1 MRKNKGFTLVELL
14 VVVVILGIITA
25 ISIPLIRNI
34 QDRMEQK
41 KYTTYLDSLK
51 TSAKLYNDSYNE
63 DIFGRNKTGVYCLS
77 YEELENKKLI
87 KDISIEDV
95 SCKRPNT
102 LVRITKLE
110 DKYVYVPFLTCGS
123 KSNSSDEKIKLPKG
137 HTASIN
143 EEFCNKKIN
152 TTILINA
159 DTTYVGNSYNKKR
172 KKTKLTISS
181 LTGIQNNINISY
193 AWSKD
198 ENAYESSSYTRIGF
212 KVEGNQKEKLLNGE
226 VIETRSDELITPK
239 GENGIY
245 YLLVKV
251 EKLNDIY
258 GNNWKNPDGTDSK
271 YIKFGPFAVD
281 NEKPKIENLK
291 VVSTNKNY
299 NAIDTKV
306 EFTGTDN
313 LTSQNNLRMCIKEG
327 SYCTNYK
334 KYAQSTDNSN
344 GGSACSETT
353 KSITHNPG
361 DNTKWGTL
369 CAPTKKGYTFSGWK
383 SGNTQITKDTVVNK
397 NIDVKASWTAN
408 KYTVTFNGNGGSV
421 SPGSKQVT
429 YDSTYGTL
437 PTPTR
442 TGYIFIGWYTS
453 GNFDANY
460 YSNKYKDLKTAFG
473 TDYQKLINHWVKYGM
488 NEERNS
494 SSNYRKAKD
503 IYKVEGNQTLI
514 AGWIRYGEDSSCG
527 CHEYNSCE
535 ACGCANY
542 RLCKSSACGTIT
554 TTTKV
559 YATIW
564 VLQSYCSSQTIANG
578 YTWHAVRPGSN
589 AMINCTSAI
598 GNKTNQGCCRYYR
611 YQNTTTTNECR
622 DSSCGCET
630 YNSCSSCSC
639 KTYNTCY
646 Y

>member
-34 QDRMEQK
+34 QDRMEKK

-77 YEELENKKLI
+77 YEELESKKLI
-87 KDISIEDV
+87 KDISIDDV
-95 SCKRPNT
+95 SCNRENT
-102 LVRITKLE
+102 LVRITKLD

-123 KSNSSDEKIKLPKG
+123 KSNKSDEKIKLPKG

-143 EEFCNKKIN
+143 EEFCNKETN

-159 DTTYVGNSYNKKR
+159 DTTYVGNNYNKKR

-226 VIETRSDELITPK
+226 VIETTSDELITPK

-281 NEKPKIENLK
+281 NEKPQIENLK
-291 VVSTNKNY
+291 VISTNNKY
-299 NAIDTKV
+299 NALDTKV

-313 LTSQNNLRMCIKEG
+313 LTQAKDLRMCIKEG

-334 KYAQSTDNSN
+334 KYAQSTALKLSGGYDGKERTIYVTLIDLAGNVRQTTVKYKVAITHKLTYNSN
-344 GGSACSETT
+344 GGSACSETS
-353 KSITHNPG
+353 KSITHNLG

-369 CAPTKKGYTFSGWK
+369 CTPKKTGYTFG
-383 SGNTQITKDTVVNK
+383 GYY
-397 NIDVKASWTAN
+397 TA
-408 KYTVTFNGNGGSV
+408 TGGS
-421 SPGSKQVT
+421 
-429 YDSTYGTL
+429 GTK
-437 PTPTR
+437 
-442 TGYIFIGWYTS
+442 
-453 GNFDANY
+453 Y
-460 YSNKYKDLKTAFG
+460 Y
-473 TDYQKLINHWVKYGM
+473 
-488 NEERNS
+488 
-494 SSNYRKAKD
+494 
-503 IYKVEGNQTLI
+503 
-514 AGWIRYGEDSSCG
+514 
-527 CHEYNSCE
+527 
-535 ACGCANY
+535 
-542 RLCKSSACGTIT
+542 
-554 TTTKV
+554 
-559 YATIW
+559 
-564 VLQSYCSSQTIANG
+564 
-578 YTWHAVRPGSN
+578 N
-589 AMINCTSAI
+589 ADGTSARI
-598 GNKTNQGCCRYYR
+598 FTEDASFVILRAKWIEN
-611 YQNTTTTNECR
+611 
-622 DSSCGCET
+622 
-630 YNSCSSCSC
+630 
-639 KTYNTCY
+639 
-646 Y
+646 